1 MGSATLTLCHVAM
14 EAVEEYHS
22 GNLIPAAA
30 GVFIIKEA
38 GGVVIDTKYNIKY
51 TFDYLSHSDQSIM
64 I

>member
-1 MGSATLTLCHVAM
+1 MGSAALTLCHVAM

-22 GNLIPAAA
+22 GNLIPA